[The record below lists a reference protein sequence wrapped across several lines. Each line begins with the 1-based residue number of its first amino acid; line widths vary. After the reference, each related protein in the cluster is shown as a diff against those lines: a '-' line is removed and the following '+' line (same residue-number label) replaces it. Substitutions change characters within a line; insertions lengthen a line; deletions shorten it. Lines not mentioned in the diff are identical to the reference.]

1 MNTTHH
7 YTEEDLILHYYGE
20 RRGAGR
26 DVERHLESCS
36 PCRTA
41 YQALA
46 GTLALVTPAEPPAR
60 GEQYGLE
67 VWQRIRH
74 QLPERENAWWMAAGW
89 FGRNHL
95 ATAAAALVL
104 VAGAFVAG
112 RAWPRQPTPVPAS
125 ANLSNP
131 GNLGNL
137 SNPGNPANLEN
148 PGKRILLSVVA
159 DHLDRSERMLT
170 DIMNATS
177 RDISVEQAW
186 ADDLLNT
193 SRLYRQDAEDAG
205 EPLLANVLDDIE
217 RSLLEIVH
225 SPSNISAA
233 ALEQLR
239 RRIDAATLLFKV
251 RVLSD
256 ELRRREGAPAERRFP
271 QTSTP
276 TVS

>member
-46 GTLALVTPAEPPAR
+46 GTLALVTPADPPAR

-74 QLPERENAWWMAAGW
+74 QLPERESAWWMAAGW
-89 FGRNHL
+89 FGRNQL

-112 RAWPRQPTPVPAS
+112 RAWPRQPAPVPVS
-125 ANLSNP
+125 ANLPNPANP
-131 GNLGNL
+131 G
-137 SNPGNPANLEN
+137 NPGNPANLEN
-148 PGKRILLSVVA
+148 PGNRLLLSVVA

-256 ELRRREGAPAERRFP
+256 ELRRREGVPAERRFP
-271 QTSTP
+271 QTSTS

>member
-1 MNTTHH
+1 
-7 YTEEDLILHYYGE
+7 
-20 RRGAGR
+20 
-26 DVERHLESCS
+26 
-36 PCRTA
+36 
-41 YQALA
+41 
-46 GTLALVTPAEPPAR
+46 
-60 GEQYGLE
+60 
-67 VWQRIRH
+67 
-74 QLPERENAWWMAAGW
+74 MAAGW

-137 SNPGNPANLEN
+137 SNPGNFANPANLEN

-217 RSLLEIVH
+217 RSLLGIVH
-225 SPSNISAA
+225 SPSNISAT

-271 QTSTP
+271 QTSTS

>member
-41 YQALA
+41 YQAMA

-95 ATAAAALVL
+95 ATAAALVL

-112 RAWPRQPTPVPAS
+112 RVWPHQPTPVPAP
-125 ANLSNP
+125 ANLE
-131 GNLGNL
+131 
-137 SNPGNPANLEN
+137 NPGNPANLEN
-148 PGKRILLSVVA
+148 PGKRLLLSVVA

-193 SRLYRQDAEDAG
+193 SRLYRQDAEDVG

-225 SPSNISAA
+225 SPSNISPA

-256 ELRRREGAPAERRFP
+256 ELRRREGTPAERALP
-271 QTSTP
+271 SAPTSRI
-276 TVS
+276 S

>member
-1 MNTTHH
+1 
-7 YTEEDLILHYYGE
+7 
-20 RRGAGR
+20 
-26 DVERHLESCS
+26 
-36 PCRTA
+36 
-41 YQALA
+41 
-46 GTLALVTPAEPPAR
+46 
-60 GEQYGLE
+60 
-67 VWQRIRH
+67 
-74 QLPERENAWWMAAGW
+74 MAAGW

-112 RAWPRQPTPVPAS
+112 RTWPRQPTPVPAS
-125 ANLSNP
+125 ANLSNRA
-131 GNLGNL
+131 NLGN
-137 SNPGNPANLEN
+137 PASLEN
-148 PGKRILLSVVA
+148 PGKRLLLSVVA

-193 SRLYRQDAEDAG
+193 SRLYRQDAEDVG
-205 EPLLANVLDDIE
+205 EPLLANVLDEIE

-225 SPSNISAA
+225 SPSNISPA

-271 QTSTP
+271 QTSTS

>member
-1 MNTTHH
+1 MSTTGH

-20 RRGAGR
+20 RRGGGR
-26 DVERHLESCS
+26 EVERHLESCG

-46 GTLALVTPAEPPAR
+46 GTLALVTPAEPPER

-67 VWQRIRH
+67 VWQRVRH
-74 QLPERENAWWMAAGW
+74 QLPERQSVWWMAAGW
-89 FGRNHL
+89 FGRDYL

-104 VAGAFVAG
+104 AAGAFVAG
-112 RAWPRQPTPVPAS
+112 RVWPRQPTLAPAS
-125 ANLSNP
+125 ANLE
-131 GNLGNL
+131 
-137 SNPGNPANLEN
+137 NPANPENLENLEN
-148 PGKRILLSVVA
+148 PGKRLLLSAVA

-177 RDISVEQAW
+177 RDISTEQAW
-186 ADDLLNT
+186 ADDLLAT
-193 SRLYRQDAEDAG
+193 SRLYRQDAEDVG

-217 RSLLEIVH
+217 RCLIEIIH
-225 SPSNISAA
+225 SPSHISAA
-233 ALEQLR
+233 ALDQLR

-256 ELRRREGAPAERRFP
+256 ELRSREGAPAERALPSAPISRI
-271 QTSTP
+271 S
-276 TVS
+276 

>member
-1 MNTTHH
+1 MNRTHH

-41 YQALA
+41 YQAMA

-74 QLPERENAWWMAAGW
+74 QLPERENAWWVAAGW

-112 RAWPRQPTPVPAS
+112 RVWPRQPTPVPAS
-125 ANLSNP
+125 ANLENA
-131 GNLGNL
+131 GNL
-137 SNPGNPANLEN
+137 ANLEN
-148 PGKRILLSVVA
+148 PGKRLLLSVVA

-193 SRLYRQDAEDAG
+193 SRLYRQDAEDVG

-225 SPSNISAA
+225 SPSNISPA

-256 ELRRREGAPAERRFP
+256 ELRRREGTPAERALP
-271 QTSTP
+271 SAPTSRI
-276 TVS
+276 S

>member
-1 MNTTHH
+1 MNRTHH

-41 YQALA
+41 YQAMA

-95 ATAAAALVL
+95 DTAAAALVL

-112 RAWPRQPTPVPAS
+112 RVWSRQPTPVPAS
-125 ANLSNP
+125 ANLE
-131 GNLGNL
+131 
-137 SNPGNPANLEN
+137 NPGNPANLEN
-148 PGKRILLSVVA
+148 PGKRLLLSVVA

-193 SRLYRQDAEDAG
+193 SRLYRQDAEDVG

-225 SPSNISAA
+225 SPSNISPA

-256 ELRRREGAPAERRFP
+256 ELRRREGTPAERALP
-271 QTSTP
+271 SVPTSRI
-276 TVS
+276 S

>member
-7 YTEEDLILHYYGE
+7 YSEEDLILHYYGE

-112 RAWPRQPTPVPAS
+112 RTWPRQPTPVPAS

-131 GNLGNL
+131 A
-137 SNPGNPANLEN
+137 NPGNPANLEN
-148 PGKRILLSVVA
+148 PGNRLLLSVVA

-271 QTSTP
+271 QTSTS

>member
-7 YTEEDLILHYYGE
+7 YSEEDLILHYYGE

-46 GTLALVTPAEPPAR
+46 GTLALVTPVEPPAR

-67 VWQRIRH
+67 VWQRVRH

-112 RAWPRQPTPVPAS
+112 RTWPRQPMPVPAS
-125 ANLSNP
+125 ASLSNP
-131 GNLGNL
+131 A
-137 SNPGNPANLEN
+137 NPGNLEN
-148 PGKRILLSVVA
+148 PGNRLLLSVVA

-193 SRLYRQDAEDAG
+193 SRLYRQDAEDVG
-205 EPLLANVLDDIE
+205 EPLLATVLDDIE

-271 QTSTP
+271 QTSTS

>member
-1 MNTTHH
+1 
-7 YTEEDLILHYYGE
+7 
-20 RRGAGR
+20 
-26 DVERHLESCS
+26 
-36 PCRTA
+36 
-41 YQALA
+41 
-46 GTLALVTPAEPPAR
+46 
-60 GEQYGLE
+60 
-67 VWQRIRH
+67 
-74 QLPERENAWWMAAGW
+74 
-89 FGRNHL
+89 
-95 ATAAAALVL
+95 
-104 VAGAFVAG
+104 
-112 RAWPRQPTPVPAS
+112 
-125 ANLSNP
+125 
-131 GNLGNL
+131 
-137 SNPGNPANLEN
+137 
-148 PGKRILLSVVA
+148 
-159 DHLDRSERMLT
+159 MLT

-193 SRLYRQDAEDAG
+193 SRLYRQDAEDVG
-205 EPLLANVLDDIE
+205 EPLLATVLDDIE

-271 QTSTP
+271 QTSTS

>member
-20 RRGAGR
+20 RRRAAR
-26 DVERHLESCS
+26 DVGQHLESCG
-36 PCRTA
+36 PCRAA

-46 GTLALVTPAEPPAR
+46 ATLALVTPAEPPAR

-74 QLPERENAWWMAAGW
+74 QLPERENAWWMAASW

-112 RAWPRQPTPVPAS
+112 RVWPRQPALVPAS
-125 ANLSNP
+125 ANLANP
-131 GNLGNL
+131 E
-137 SNPGNPANLEN
+137 NLEN
-148 PGKRILLSVVA
+148 PGKRLLLSVVA

-193 SRLYRQDAEDAG
+193 SRLYRQDAEDVG

-217 RSLLEIVH
+217 RSLIEIIH
-225 SPSNISAA
+225 SPSHISAA
-233 ALEQLR
+233 ALDQLR

-256 ELRRREGAPAERRFP
+256 ELRRRESAPAERALP
-271 QTSTP
+271 SAPTSRI
-276 TVS
+276 S